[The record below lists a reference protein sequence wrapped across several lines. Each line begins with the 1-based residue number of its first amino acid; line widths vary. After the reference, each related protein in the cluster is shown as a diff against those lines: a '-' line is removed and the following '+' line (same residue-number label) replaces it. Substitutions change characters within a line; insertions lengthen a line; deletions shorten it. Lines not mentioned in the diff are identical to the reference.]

1 MADNQTIYDL
11 PGDSGSKGAE
21 HTYSNQYGS
30 WTWNDEVAPT
40 SEEYSKL
47 IDEQIDNLPPDAI
60 AWLTSLAEYS
70 EWRTPTGEKQ
80 NVGDWINFLSTD
92 QGKGW
97 WGGLTPQAKSSLQ
110 PDYGEIS
117 YIGEDPSEGNPAV
130 GFSKT
135 ALSKP
140 ILTKEYG
147 IPSRLGAAQR
157 GSTAGNPVFSL
168 PSIKGESIPS
178 AEHPYG
184 YQPGGGYPTAPK
196 TKKAPVN
203 PYAIPGGQSIFRESD
218 FPFLNTGRVAPPA
231 RWLLY

>member
-1 MADNQTIYDL
+1 MADDKNPT
-11 PGDSGSKGAE
+11 
-21 HTYSNQYGS
+21 GS
-30 WTWNDEVAPT
+30 WGGWSYTGQD
-40 SEEYSKL
+40 YSPGGADYNRTK
-47 IDEQIDNLPPDAI
+47 IDAQIDNLPPDAL
-60 AWLTSLAEYS
+60 AWLSNLAEFG

-80 NVGDWINFLSTD
+80 NVGEWIAFLSTD

-97 WGGLTPQAKSSLQ
+97 WGALSPQAKSSLQ
-110 PDYGEIS
+110 PDYGEVS
-117 YIGEDPSEGNPAV
+117 YIGEDPSGGNPAV

-147 IPSRLGAAQR
+147 VPSPLGAAQR

-168 PSIKGESIPS
+168 PSLTGDVTLS

-184 YQPGGGYPTAPK
+184 YQPGGGTTGPK
-196 TKKAPVN
+196 TKRTPVN